1 VWVKKLN
8 MEVRMN
14 WMNARRGL
22 GMMVVIGASAL
33 LLGGCNDSQKA
44 DSARMADENAT
55 LKVTTN
61 EQADELARMRAEN
74 DRLKVAPPVTTQNPA
89 GGPDQKPVMQP
100 QRDVVI
106 EVAGDVL
113 FASGQ
118 VALRKEGKDELD
130 KIAKNLNSKYSS
142 NRVRIEGHTDS
153 DPIKKSKWPSNEAL
167 SQARAEEV
175 KKYLAS
181 KSVSSDRITT
191 VGLGATKPKATKVA
205 SRRVDIVVV
214 GN

>member
-1 VWVKKLN
+1 
-8 MEVRMN
+8 MN
-14 WMNARRGL
+14 WKNAHRGL
-22 GMMVVIGASAL
+22 GMMVVICASTL

-61 EQADELARMRAEN
+61 EQADELARVKAEN
-74 DRLKVAPPVTTQNPA
+74 DRLKTAPAVTTQNPP
-89 GGPDQKPVMQP
+89 GNIDPKPVALP
-100 QRDVVI
+100 RDVVI

-130 KIAKNLNSKYSS
+130 KIAKSLNSKYSS

-167 SQARAEEV
+167 SQARADEV
-175 KKYLAS
+175 KKYLSS
-181 KSVSSDRITT
+181 KGVSSDRIAT
-191 VGLGATKPKATKVA
+191 VGMGATKPKATKVA

>member
-1 VWVKKLN
+1 
-8 MEVRMN
+8 
-14 WMNARRGL
+14 
-22 GMMVVIGASAL
+22 MMVVGASTL

-74 DRLKVAPPVTTQNPA
+74 ERLKAAPAVTQSQPVAEPKTATPP
-89 GGPDQKPVMQP
+89 
-100 QRDVVI
+100 RDVVI

-118 VALRKEGKDELD
+118 VSLRKEGKDELD
-130 KIAKNLNSKYSS
+130 KIAKNLNAKYSS

-175 KKYLAS
+175 KKYLSS
-181 KSVSSDRITT
+181 KGVASDRITT
-191 VGLGATKPKATKVA
+191 VGLGATKPKATKPA